1 MGIMDGFTL
10 TPTLD
15 PLSPTGVYIPANLED
30 CFLELD
36 KMLPA
41 RLQERL
47 RSASEIDL
55 SDHHFGLGLWMRNN
69 WRLWSASSRLR
80 QYFVQ
85 LGVHHADSISSL
97 ILASYWR
104 YLNGR
109 PLELP
114 RQLVYDKIQRSEI
127 EKGPRPSN

>member
-1 MGIMDGFTL
+1 MDALTL
-10 TPTLD
+10 TPTID
-15 PLSPTGVYIPANLED
+15 PQSPTGVYIPANLED

-41 RLQERL
+41 GMRESL
-47 RSASEIDL
+47 RTAVEADL
-55 SDHHFGLGLWMRNN
+55 SRHHFGLGLWLRNN
-69 WRLWSASSRLR
+69 WRLWSASSHLR
-80 QYFVQ
+80 QYFDK

-104 YLNGR
+104 YLNSK

-114 RQLVYDKIQRSEI
+114 RQIVYDKIGRSEI
-127 EKGPRPSN
+127 EKGHRPSS